1 MVLTITISY
10 LEWQLMQEQT
20 MTIVLPNPI
29 QLPNIE
35 VFELPI
41 FERVRGIFSCFQLI
55 SKTVRNS
62 HLGLLLRRRRGVAS

>member
-1 MVLTITISY
+1 
-10 LEWQLMQEQT
+10 MQEQT

-41 FERVRGIFSCFQLI
+41 FERV
-55 SKTVRNS
+55 
-62 HLGLLLRRRRGVAS
+62 